1 MIYSLNELMKRK
13 NTKREEKRKENTK
26 VWVTSEVTNIQKES
40 INDIEISL
48 FLVEYYLQVID
59 SVPSLE

>member
-59 SVPSLE
+59 SVPCLE

>member
-26 VWVTSEVTNIQKES
+26 VRVTSEVTNIKKES